1 MLQPFP
7 LSCHYFEALLTIQ
20 NLFMK
25 QFFSTSLL
33 VLALTSFFMSNINA
47 QNNSSIITQKTPV
60 LKTYL
65 IERDI
70 PGAGQ
75 LASADLKGISQKS
88 CTVLKEMGQGI
99 EWLNSY
105 VTGNKIFC
113 VYRAENETL
122 LRDHA
127 KKGGFPI
134 TSIIEIYNTI
144 SPKTAE

>member
-1 MLQPFP
+1 
-7 LSCHYFEALLTIQ
+7 
-20 NLFMK
+20 MK
-25 QFFSTSLL
+25 QIILNSLL
-33 VLALTSFFMSNINA
+33 LLALTFFFMNNAIA
-47 QNNSSIITQKTPV
+47 QNSKTSNDQPL

-75 LASADLKGISQKS
+75 LTAPDLKGISQKS
-88 CTVLKEMGQGI
+88 CSVLKEMGPGI
-99 EWLNSY
+99 SWIQSF

-122 LRDHA
+122 LREHA

-134 TSIIEIYNTI
+134 TSITEINNTI

>member
-1 MLQPFP
+1 
-7 LSCHYFEALLTIQ
+7 
-20 NLFMK
+20 MK
-25 QFFSTSLL
+25 QIFLTSLL
-33 VLALTSFFMSNINA
+33 LMALTIFSVNNVAA
-47 QNNSSIITQKTPV
+47 QNSNSINEKIQPE

-75 LASADLKGISQKS
+75 LTATDLKGISQKS
-88 CTVLKEMGQGI
+88 CTVLKEMGSRISWVQ
-99 EWLNSY
+99 SF

-122 LRDHA
+122 LREHA

-134 TSIIEIYNTI
+134 TSITEINNTI

>member
-1 MLQPFP
+1 
-7 LSCHYFEALLTIQ
+7 
-20 NLFMK
+20 MK
-25 QFFSTSLL
+25 QFFLTSL
-33 VLALTSFFMSNINA
+33 VLMALTFFSINNAAA
-47 QNNSSIITQKTPV
+47 QNSNSNTEKKQPV

-75 LASADLKGISQKS
+75 LAAADLKGISQKS
-88 CTVLKEMGQGI
+88 CTVLKEMGPGI
-99 EWLNSY
+99 SWVQSF

-122 LRDHA
+122 LREHA

-134 TSIIEIYNTI
+134 TSITEINNTI

>member
-1 MLQPFP
+1 
-7 LSCHYFEALLTIQ
+7 
-20 NLFMK
+20 MK
-25 QFFSTSLL
+25 QIFLTSLL
-33 VLALTSFFMSNINA
+33 LMALTIFSVNNVAA
-47 QNNSSIITQKTPV
+47 QNSNSINEKIQPE

-75 LASADLKGISQKS
+75 LTATDLKGISQKS
-88 CTVLKEMGQGI
+88 CTVVKEMGSGI
-99 EWLNSY
+99 SWVQSF

-122 LRDHA
+122 LREHA

-134 TSIIEIYNTI
+134 TSITEINNTI

>member
-1 MLQPFP
+1 MK
-7 LSCHYFEALLTIQ
+7 
-20 NLFMK
+20 NLFSMSLMVLSLTL
-25 QFFSTSLL
+25 FS
-33 VLALTSFFMSNINA
+33 MSNATA
-47 QNNSSIITQKTPV
+47 QNSNNTTNKNQPE

-75 LASADLKGISQKS
+75 LSANDLKGISQKS
-88 CTVLKEMGQGI
+88 CTVLKEMGPNISWVQ
-99 EWLNSY
+99 SY

-122 LRDHA
+122 LREHA

-134 TSIIEIYNTI
+134 TSITEINNTI
-144 SPKTAE
+144 SPKTAD

>member
-1 MLQPFP
+1 
-7 LSCHYFEALLTIQ
+7 
-20 NLFMK
+20 MK

-105 VTGNKIFC
+105 
-113 VYRAENETL
+113 
-122 LRDHA
+122 
-127 KKGGFPI
+127 
-134 TSIIEIYNTI
+134 
-144 SPKTAE
+144 